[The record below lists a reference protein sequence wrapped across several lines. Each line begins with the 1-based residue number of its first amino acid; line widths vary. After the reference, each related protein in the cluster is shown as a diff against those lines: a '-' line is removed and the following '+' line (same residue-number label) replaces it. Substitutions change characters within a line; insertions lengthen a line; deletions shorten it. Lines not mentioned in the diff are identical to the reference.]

1 MSVTG
6 IIVAGVLMLSAEPEA
21 HRDFDAIMSFLK
33 SRDACIEALEAD
45 LGRRPLAHD
54 ESASIE
60 KFVSAVFDA
69 LPAAMQRAFAEAAS
83 AAGDGLKPRD
93 ERADDRRA
101 RLLALRARVRD
112 AFAAQLHPAL
122 DGCGDIAL
130 EFVPNLVYR
139 RHVMNSP
146 SVTRRLEAAG
156 LHDQDA
162 MQRALLLAL
171 LAQASG
177 ETWQLTWFV
186 PGDE

>member
-6 IIVAGVLMLSAEPEA
+6 IVIAGMLMLSAEPEA
-21 HRDFDAIMSFLK
+21 HRDWHALMSVLN

-45 LGRRPLAHD
+45 LGRRPRAHD

-60 KFVSAVFDA
+60 KLVSAVFDA
-69 LPAAMQRAFAEAAS
+69 LPVAMQRAFAEAAS

-93 ERADDRRA
+93 ESADDRRA

-112 AFAAQLHPAL
+112 AFAARLHPTL

-146 SVTRRLEAAG
+146 PVIRRLEAAG
-156 LHDQDA
+156 LRDRYA
-162 MQRALLLAL
+162 IERALVLAL
-171 LAQASG
+171 LAEASG
-177 ETWQLTWFV
+177 EAWQLTWFV